1 MNKIISVAS
10 GFQYSVNIG
19 YDLNQDDKLQNFIP
33 TKSSLNLLK
42 DILDSTNNTSNDR
55 ARVLVGA
62 YGKGKSHIVLTI
74 LSILMGKSWD
84 LFTKLKEKIE
94 PNSDLAK
101 SISNYYD
108 SHKKILPVV
117 ISGGG
122 TSVQQDFLLALQ
134 KTLSENGLLG
144 IMPDTN
150 FKAAVNS
157 IDKWSN
163 DFPETFSKF
172 KDEIGQP
179 IDQFIKKLQ
188 NFDIEAYADF
198 ETLYPK
204 LTSGSAF
211 NPFLGFDVPELY
223 ESVVKSLKKKGYSGI
238 FVVYDEFSKFLEA
251 NIKHA
256 TVSDTKLLQD
266 FAEKCNRSGELQ
278 LHLMLISHKE
288 ISNYIDV
295 LPKQKVDGWRGV
307 SERFKHIHL
316 NNNFTQTYEII
327 SSVIK
332 KTPNLWDDFQLKY
345 ANYFNSLLDRYA
357 SHSIFS
363 DMNTE
368 EVKRTI
374 RGCYPLHPITT
385 FILPRLSERVAQ
397 NERTLFTFL
406 SAKGT
411 STLSS
416 FIESQNTDSFS
427 ILTPDVIFDYFES
440 LFRKEPYSSELH
452 KNYSLTKS
460 ILDKLNSSPLQ
471 AKIIKTL
478 SLIYVLEQF
487 DKIKPTIDE
496 LYGIYSLDYSHV
508 EIKKAVDHL
517 INEEY
522 VVYLK
527 VSNDYLRLKQSSGV
541 DVKQKIADAIA
552 RCSASFSVKDTLNLS
567 NIDNYMYPSR
577 YNDEREMTR
586 YFSFK
591 FIDSSEVSDNINW
604 DKKSENIQS
613 DGVIYGIIPDSEES
627 IKLVRENVLS
637 TSNGCE
643 RCLFVIPKKFYDI
656 RDVVLQFNVVMK
668 LREESQGDDLLFD
681 EYEVIYEDLRDVI
694 SEFVNSYTHPEHFK
708 SIYIHQ
714 GKEQSITRKA
724 ALSGL
729 MSTICENVYSRT
741 PVINNEAIN
750 KNELTGTAFTSRNKI
765 IAGLLRNSLEPN
777 LGLTGAGQE
786 VSIMRSTLIRKN
798 ILITENSERARIQV
812 ITGDDDM
819 DNLLRVIIG
828 FILDAKRKGKCRFD
842 ELYRSLVSPEGK
854 IGLRKSIIP
863 IYLAAVL
870 HEYKQQVIVVN
881 ENGVQI
887 PLNVDA
893 LIQIEASPAS
903 FSLEYLEWDSEKAE
917 FVQAVEEIFK
927 DFVIEAEKEL
937 NPYDYVVSAMK
948 RWYMSLPKY
957 SKDVTIEGSNKCYR
971 TMIRLLA
978 QNIGSHELLFEKFPK
993 IFGFKSFKKCVAGN
1007 VDAAKQYYDNVIPNL
1022 AKDLIKEVKQ
1032 IFASGTG
1039 RILNDRCSL
1048 TSVIQD
1054 WCDKLDPS
1062 VFDQMFENGAD
1073 RCIGFLKTVTN
1084 DEKTF
1089 VLRLAKL
1096 VTDLRIEDW
1105 DEKTVEIFTEKLK
1118 EFKLTAE
1125 EYKCVSGV
1133 NESVTTNNYS
1143 LTYMADDGTS
1153 VTKKFA
1159 RVEQTPRGKL
1169 LMNSLLSDIETMGHS
1184 ISEQEKRQILMEVL
1198 KKLC

>member
-385 FILPRLSERVAQ
+385 FILPRLSVKKHP
-397 NERTLFTFL
+397 NTNP
-406 SAKGT
+406 
-411 STLSS
+411 
-416 FIESQNTDSFS
+416 FIN
-427 ILTPDVIFDYFES
+427 
-440 LFRKEPYSSELH
+440 
-452 KNYSLTKS
+452 
-460 ILDKLNSSPLQ
+460 
-471 AKIIKTL
+471 
-478 SLIYVLEQF
+478 LI
-487 DKIKPTIDE
+487 
-496 LYGIYSLDYSHV
+496 
-508 EIKKAVDHL
+508 
-517 INEEY
+517 
-522 VVYLK
+522 
-527 VSNDYLRLKQSSGV
+527 
-541 DVKQKIADAIA
+541 
-552 RCSASFSVKDTLNLS
+552 
-567 NIDNYMYPSR
+567 
-577 YNDEREMTR
+577 
-586 YFSFK
+586 
-591 FIDSSEVSDNINW
+591 
-604 DKKSENIQS
+604 
-613 DGVIYGIIPDSEES
+613 
-627 IKLVRENVLS
+627 
-637 TSNGCE
+637 
-643 RCLFVIPKKFYDI
+643 
-656 RDVVLQFNVVMK
+656 
-668 LREESQGDDLLFD
+668 
-681 EYEVIYEDLRDVI
+681 
-694 SEFVNSYTHPEHFK
+694 
-708 SIYIHQ
+708 
-714 GKEQSITRKA
+714 
-724 ALSGL
+724 
-729 MSTICENVYSRT
+729 
-741 PVINNEAIN
+741 
-750 KNELTGTAFTSRNKI
+750 
-765 IAGLLRNSLEPN
+765 
-777 LGLTGAGQE
+777 
-786 VSIMRSTLIRKN
+786 
-798 ILITENSERARIQV
+798 
-812 ITGDDDM
+812 
-819 DNLLRVIIG
+819 
-828 FILDAKRKGKCRFD
+828 
-842 ELYRSLVSPEGK
+842 
-854 IGLRKSIIP
+854 
-863 IYLAAVL
+863 
-870 HEYKQQVIVVN
+870 
-881 ENGVQI
+881 
-887 PLNVDA
+887 
-893 LIQIEASPAS
+893 
-903 FSLEYLEWDSEKAE
+903 
-917 FVQAVEEIFK
+917 
-927 DFVIEAEKEL
+927 
-937 NPYDYVVSAMK
+937 
-948 RWYMSLPKY
+948 
-957 SKDVTIEGSNKCYR
+957 
-971 TMIRLLA
+971 
-978 QNIGSHELLFEKFPK
+978 
-993 IFGFKSFKKCVAGN
+993 
-1007 VDAAKQYYDNVIPNL
+1007 
-1022 AKDLIKEVKQ
+1022 
-1032 IFASGTG
+1032 
-1039 RILNDRCSL
+1039 
-1048 TSVIQD
+1048 
-1054 WCDKLDPS
+1054 
-1062 VFDQMFENGAD
+1062 
-1073 RCIGFLKTVTN
+1073 
-1084 DEKTF
+1084 
-1089 VLRLAKL
+1089 
-1096 VTDLRIEDW
+1096 
-1105 DEKTVEIFTEKLK
+1105 
-1118 EFKLTAE
+1118 
-1125 EYKCVSGV
+1125 
-1133 NESVTTNNYS
+1133 
-1143 LTYMADDGTS
+1143 
-1153 VTKKFA
+1153 
-1159 RVEQTPRGKL
+1159 
-1169 LMNSLLSDIETMGHS
+1169 
-1184 ISEQEKRQILMEVL
+1184 
-1198 KKLC
+1198 